1 MLVTKHCQ
9 IDTSKLQVK
18 CKGPHRIVSVDS
30 DYVCVC
36 VCGVANLLTKELEA
50 AHAIRLRFY
59 QDKDLNITAHMS
71 KAA

>member
-36 VCGVANLLTKELEA
+36 VCVWRGEF
-50 AHAIRLRFY
+50 AHEGTRGRARNTPEIL
-59 QDKDLNITAHMS
+59 S
-71 KAA
+71 G